1 LAALLFDVG
10 IVGDP
15 ADACADVEVLAAVL
29 DVTDAVADGDITLAG
44 GRVTGAR
51 GNWNISIRVYRKR
64 QSQKSHETNA
74 GTPKSQHSAWAYFQG
89 SNRHI
94 SGRVRSR

>member
-1 LAALLFDVG
+1 M
-10 IVGDP
+10 GDP

-51 GNWNISIRVYRKR
+51 GPWNISIRVYRKGSRENRMR
-64 QSQKSHETNA
+64 QTQARQTLK
-74 GTPKSQHSAWAYFQG
+74 
-89 SNRHI
+89 
-94 SGRVRSR
+94 